1 VLKVKGEGMPH
12 KKSDVKGDLYLIV
25 DIEFPEDGFLSDPQ
39 AAEQLQKLLPGPA
52 PPIVTDDVDE
62 VPYDDEADI
71 EEFGH
76 GADGGEWVDED
87 EEGHAQ
93 CATQ

>member
-1 VLKVKGEGMPH
+1 MPY
-12 KKSDVKGDLYLIV
+12 KKSDAKGDLYLIV

-39 AAEQLQKLLPGPA
+39 AAEQLQKLLPGPL
-52 PPIVTDDVDE
+52 PPIKTEDVDE
-62 VPYDDEADI
+62 VQYDDEADI

-76 GADGGEWVDED
+76 GEGGGEWVDED
-87 EEGHAQ
+87 EEGQAQ